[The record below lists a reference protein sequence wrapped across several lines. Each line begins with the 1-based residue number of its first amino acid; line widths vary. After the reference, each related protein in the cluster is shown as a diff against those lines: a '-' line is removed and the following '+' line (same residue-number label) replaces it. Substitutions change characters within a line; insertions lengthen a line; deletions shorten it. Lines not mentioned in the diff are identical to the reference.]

1 MYLQLGWA
9 RVDGIHYTF
18 LFGGVIV
25 VAVVCAAAY
34 KTSMNI
40 RRAKASKLAD
50 DLDMELLASDNPH
63 TLIVAGEINDRPSTI
78 RYQHERTSL
87 EQVRSGGANKS
98 SSAQEDLL
106 ISVQCECEIEFKIS
120 KLAPPQQAGTDLI
133 SVALLSSNGLSLES
147 KQKEKAAFIFEE
159 PETVRNLIELF
170 ERSGACNL
178 TVGENKVSVLIIDAD
193 DTGKSPAK
201 VAAILESLDKFARLL
216 EFVAGEHHAIDN

>member
-1 MYLQLGWA
+1 MYSVLGWA
-9 RVDGIHYTF
+9 RVDGIHYIF

-25 VAVVCAAAY
+25 VAVLCAVAY

-78 RYQHERTSL
+78 RYQQERTSL
-87 EQVRSGGANKS
+87 EQVRGGGASKS

-106 ISVQCECEIEFKIS
+106 ISVQCECEIEFKIF
-120 KLAPPQQAGTDLI
+120 KLDPEQQAGADLI
-133 SVALLSSNGLSLES
+133 SVALLNSNGLSLES

-159 PETVRNLIELF
+159 PETVRDLIELF
-170 ERSGACNL
+170 ERSGACSL
-178 TVGENKVSVLIIDAD
+178 TVGENKVSALIIDAD

-216 EFVAGEHHAIDN
+216 EFVAGEHHAIEN